1 MLVLLSIL
9 LLCRRVL
16 PEGAWAVLSVGML
29 FLFSAGLTFK
39 LLEGWD
45 ELFIHVKHAESVAL
59 TSRYSYNL
67 GLLQE
72 ASGEFLPLFL
82 AGMLAKL
89 GLPVTETLLAC
100 GLIGSLWLL
109 VVGWCVFSRI
119 TESPPATLIYCSGL
133 AVFPAVVLSSMSGFF
148 STLFSAALF
157 NVFYLVWLS
166 PSASARRHGLVLLSL
181 LTLFRVEGIVFAFI
195 IWLLVFVFARAA
207 SIVRPAE
214 RLKVIVEA
222 IREGGIICIP
232 FFLACLGRVIF
243 FGHPLPPPAAMKA
256 AQGDPAYLEVGWNYL
271 KMVRYAFNVDEILL
285 LTVPLAAYLA
295 WRHKILRVLL
305 LGFGVFSFFSVPYV
319 LGGGDWFPP
328 SWARYFMPWVLSVYI
343 LWWGT
348 LSVAVHRWTRGPRL
362 SQPILALVLV
372 ASPYVA
378 GRSLSD
384 PGHGRS
390 AFHDIRRLSAEK
402 QVRWERIDRLGLLGR
417 FLDFTIPLNARIAS
431 PEEATIMYHAKRDA
445 IDLSGFAS
453 PEIAYSSRQPLSPG
467 DRMHRK
473 RNPVVL
479 LKYKPEVIAFWEP
492 GHIQRESFRFASQRE
507 AFETLVNIFRMAGFR
522 QEQID
527 VSYYRAGSY
536 KYLEKLG
543 YNLFITGTPNSV
555 FFYWVHQSAIAHHIK
570 RLERLGGKKLG
581 EENLLYRVSPSISA
595 RFSSGEDLLP
605 PA

>member
-1 MLVLLSIL
+1 
-9 LLCRRVL
+9 
-16 PEGAWAVLSVGML
+16 
-29 FLFSAGLTFK
+29 
-39 LLEGWD
+39 
-45 ELFIHVKHAESVAL
+45 
-59 TSRYSYNL
+59 
-67 GLLQE
+67 
-72 ASGEFLPLFL
+72 
-82 AGMLAKL
+82 
-89 GLPVTETLLAC
+89 
-100 GLIGSLWLL
+100 
-109 VVGWCVFSRI
+109 
-119 TESPPATLIYCSGL
+119 
-133 AVFPAVVLSSMSGFF
+133 
-148 STLFSAALF
+148 
-157 NVFYLVWLS
+157 
-166 PSASARRHGLVLLSL
+166 
-181 LTLFRVEGIVFAFI
+181 
-195 IWLLVFVFARAA
+195 
-207 SIVRPAE
+207 
-214 RLKVIVEA
+214 
-222 IREGGIICIP
+222 
-232 FFLACLGRVIF
+232 
-243 FGHPLPPPAAMKA
+243 
-256 AQGDPAYLEVGWNYL
+256 
-271 KMVRYAFNVDEILL
+271 
-285 LTVPLAAYLA
+285 
-295 WRHKILRVLL
+295 
-305 LGFGVFSFFSVPYV
+305 
-319 LGGGDWFPP
+319 
-328 SWARYFMPWVLSVYI
+328 
-343 LWWGT
+343 
-348 LSVAVHRWTRGPRL
+348 
-362 SQPILALVLV
+362 
-372 ASPYVA
+372 
-378 GRSLSD
+378 
-384 PGHGRS
+384 
-390 AFHDIRRLSAEK
+390 
-402 QVRWERIDRLGLLGR
+402 VRWERIDRLGLLGR